1 MVKKIDE
8 HVQLAIQDSRSVVL
22 SVTLTRDLIL
32 VAYRGR
38 NDDLMER
45 VNIKL
50 KKSDETSSTVSKKV
64 DELEGE
70 QRNIGGLSA
79 TLLFYL

>member
-22 SVTLTRDLIL
+22 SVTLTRDFIL
-32 VAYRGR
+32 VVYRGR

-45 VNIKL
+45 VNTKL

-79 TLLFYL
+79 TLLWYL

>member
-79 TLLFYL
+79 TLLWYL

>member
-8 HVQLAIQDSRSVVL
+8 HVQLAIQDSRSVVF

-32 VAYRGR
+32 VVYRGR

-70 QRNIGGLSA
+70 QRNIGGLSE
-79 TLLFYL
+79 TLLCYL

>member
-32 VAYRGR
+32 VAYRAR